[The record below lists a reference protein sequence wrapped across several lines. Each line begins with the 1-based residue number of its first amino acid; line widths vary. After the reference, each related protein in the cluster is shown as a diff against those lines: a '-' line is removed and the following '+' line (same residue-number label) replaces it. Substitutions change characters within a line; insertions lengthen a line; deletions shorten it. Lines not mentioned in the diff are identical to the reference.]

1 MREDYRM
8 VEVEGDLRCAS
19 EILVWQHC
27 ILWMGLGNRQ
37 RCKDSGDRKLSQRL
51 NYPGRS
57 KILAWST
64 GRYIENKGS
73 FKEILVVESV
83 VFCSWCLWSAKDSGS
98 HE

>member
-1 MREDYRM
+1 MFDFFFFFPSKMGKAHGMREDYRM

-27 ILWMGLGNRQ
+27 ILWMGLGNRE

-51 NYPGRS
+51 NYPGRN

-64 GRYIENKGS
+64 GR
-73 FKEILVVESV
+73 V
-83 VFCSWCLWSAKDSGS
+83 
-98 HE
+98 H